1 MQAKPAPSRPAQFI
15 IKVSKL
21 CNLRCS
27 YCYEYAELGD
37 RTVMTPGHLERMYS
51 HIADY
56 YASLDTPTAVKFIW
70 HGGEPLLQDPEIYW
84 STFARQRA
92 IFGPIPQV
100 RVTNVLQTNLTVL
113 DDERL
118 RLLRDGFD
126 SVGVS
131 VDLFGGLRV
140 NLAGKDSQQRV
151 LGNLDVL
158 RREGIQFAG
167 ITVLTRRNLA
177 HIKEIFRFYERLGA
191 SFRLLPLFPGAYED
205 QHAGYEIT
213 AKETLEALCAVT
225 DLWLQSSKN
234 ISIAPVT
241 EHVRSV
247 IRYLTP
253 GMSSVFYSRREWETA
268 TMVNTSGDVFAY
280 AEAYDPDYC
289 YGNIFTTPLRD
300 LLASGNR
307 ERSLQASELRM
318 AASCTKCP
326 YFGACSGYDT
336 AERANHFEDSP
347 RWGDIRLCTVERGLL
362 RHIERR
368 LRETGLFGD
377 VPSADLD
384 RLRAER
390 LTAED
395 PALQAVAFAG

>member
-1 MQAKPAPSRPAQFI
+1 MQAKPVRSRAAQFV
-15 IKVSKL
+15 IKVSKF

-37 RTVMTPGHLERMYS
+37 RAAMSLDQLDRMYT

-56 YASLDTPTAVKFIW
+56 YASLDTPTTVKFIW
-70 HGGEPLLQDPEIYW
+70 HGGEPLLQDPEVYW
-84 STFARQRA
+84 STFAQQRA
-92 IFGPIPQV
+92 IFGAIPNV
-100 RVTNVLQTNLTVL
+100 RVSNVVQTNLTTL

-118 RLLRDGFD
+118 RLLKEGFD
-126 SVGVS
+126 GVGVS
-131 VDLFGGLRV
+131 LDLFGALRV

-158 RREGIQFAG
+158 RRAGVKFAG
-167 ITVLTRRNLA
+167 ITVLTRRNLP
-177 HIKEIFRFYERLGA
+177 HIREIFRFYERLGA
-191 SFRLLPLFPGAYED
+191 SFRLLPLFPGAYQD

-213 AKETLEALCAVT
+213 AKDTLEAFCTVA

-241 EHVRSV
+241 SHIRSV

-253 GMSSVFYSRREWETA
+253 GMPSVFYSRRAWETA
-268 TMVNTSGDVFAY
+268 MMVNTAGDVFAD

-300 LLASGNR
+300 LLASKNR
-307 ERSLQASELRM
+307 EKSLQASELRM

-326 YFGACSGYDT
+326 YFGACSGHDM
-336 AERANHFEDSP
+336 AEYGNHFDDSP
-347 RWGDIRLCTVERGLL
+347 RWGDVRLCTVEQGLL

-377 VPSADLD
+377 PSSADLD

-390 LTAED
+390 AAAED
-395 PALQAVAFAG
+395 PALDAVAFAG